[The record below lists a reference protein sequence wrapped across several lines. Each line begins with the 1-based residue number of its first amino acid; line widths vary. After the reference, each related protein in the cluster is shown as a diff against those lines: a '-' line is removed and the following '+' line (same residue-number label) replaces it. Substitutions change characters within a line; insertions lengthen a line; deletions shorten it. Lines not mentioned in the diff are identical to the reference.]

1 MITEAEFMAYDLEEQ
16 EQIDAIKG
24 WWGEY
29 GKLVIL
35 GAIAVLV
42 TIAAFQGWRYYR
54 AQQAERAA
62 TLFMQLDEA
71 ERASDSKRVRDIA
84 AQIIDR
90 HGATQYAAL
99 AAFAAAKA
107 GVTTGEIE
115 DAKKNLQWAVDHAK
129 DEDMRDVARLRLAGI
144 LLDEKK
150 YDEALKLLSTKAAE
164 SYAMLYADLRGDVL
178 AAAGKPAEARTAY
191 QLALDK
197 SEPNSSYRRLIEVKL
212 DALGEA
218 K

>member
-1 MITEAEFMAYDLEEQ
+1 MAYDLEEQ

-24 WWGEY
+24 WWDQY

-35 GAIAVLV
+35 AAIAFLF

-71 ERASDSKRVRDIA
+71 ERANDAKRVRDIA

-90 HGATQYAAL
+90 HGSTQYAAL
-99 AAFAAAKA
+99 AALAAGKA
-107 GVTTGEIE
+107 GVTTGEVE
-115 DAKKNLQWAVDHAK
+115 DAKKNLQWAVDHAR
-129 DEDMRDVARLRLAGI
+129 DEDMRAVARLRLAGI

-150 YDEALKLLSTKAAE
+150 YDDALKLLSAQTGE
-164 SYAMLYADLRGDVL
+164 SFAMLYADLRGDVL
-178 AAAGKPAEARTAY
+178 AAAGKPAEARAAY
-191 QLALDK
+191 KLALEK
-197 SEPNSSYRRLIEVKL
+197 SEPSSSYRRLIEVKL
-212 DALGEA
+212 DAMGEA
-218 K
+218 Q